1 MNRTSV
7 LSLQAADEDE
17 DEEADT
23 PTEQRQG
30 SGQQQPVRDAPAVM
44 SCLKRGLKIAHAA
57 QQQLN
62 ISRKTQDTTPVLLFL
77 EILNK
82 YLYYFDQGLPPIT
95 TEVLK
100 ARLLTLEP
108 LRWDQIVFSKI
119 LCIGWIPRWLL
130 SRVSA

>member
-1 MNRTSV
+1 MA
-7 LSLQAADEDE
+7 LQAAEEDE
-17 DEEADT
+17 DEEADSSA
-23 PTEQRQG
+23 EQKQS
-30 SGQQQPVRDAPAVM
+30 SGQQQPVRDASAVM

-100 ARLLTLEP
+100 ASSL
-108 LRWDQIVFSKI
+108 F
-119 LCIGWIPRWLL
+119 
-130 SRVSA
+130 

>member
-1 MNRTSV
+1 
-7 LSLQAADEDE
+7 
-17 DEEADT
+17 
-23 PTEQRQG
+23 
-30 SGQQQPVRDAPAVM
+30 M

-100 ARLLTLEP
+100 ARLPSSPPVIEKAMQAVMATRSTSSVSRGDSNSPSHSDAIGEGPGGKIDQQSTIGSMLT
-108 LRWDQIVFSKI
+108 F
-119 LCIGWIPRWLL
+119 
-130 SRVSA
+130 